1 MAGRAVVLR
10 IKPPVASCPFQV
22 SIPDA
27 CALRL
32 PQKAEHVQ
40 RAGEAVLLFPSPYHG
55 VLAVKGCACE
65 HACGLMAVC
74 DP

>member
-10 IKPPVASCPFQV
+10 IKPCWRKSCPFRA
-22 SIPDA
+22 SIPDV
-27 CALRL
+27 CALCL

-55 VLAVKGCACE
+55 VLAVKGGACAGTL
-65 HACGLMAVC
+65 AA
-74 DP
+74 